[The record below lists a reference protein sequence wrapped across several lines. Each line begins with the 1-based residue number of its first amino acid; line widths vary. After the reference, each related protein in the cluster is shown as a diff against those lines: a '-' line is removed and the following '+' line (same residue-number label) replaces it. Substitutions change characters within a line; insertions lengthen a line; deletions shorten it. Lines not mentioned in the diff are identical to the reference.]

1 MAVKLTDAFLRGVP
15 PNTVVRDT
23 LVPGLAVRRRSD
35 ALSFVFLTE
44 AGGKPKR
51 ITLGR
56 YPGLS
61 LAEARVQASAL
72 RGNLDAGRPLEA
84 ERPTGATVN
93 DLLDGYL
100 ADKSAQV
107 AWFLAKLRPDLGTT
121 KLTAVTR
128 GDVQRVVDRI
138 ESASV
143 RAAVAKYAA
152 AAWKWGIPRDFTAS
166 SLVLSRPGMAEPR
179 QRTLSAE
186 ELRTLMRYWLPRG
199 ADKPAR
205 SAFGAIMAL
214 CTLTLARRS
223 EIAEMT
229 WDEVRGDRIVLAPS
243 RTKQGRTATLYLSP
257 LAQQIL
263 SSVPKFH
270 DEIVFP
276 VDRARSVGGKASDRP
291 GRSGR
296 GFMSGFGPAVRKM
309 QDDTGIRDFTP
320 HDLRRSGATW
330 LAQTGTP
337 PHIIEHALNHQ
348 ADRLVRTYQIVDYGP
363 EIQAA
368 LARWALEI
376 G

>member
-15 PNTVVRDT
+15 PKTFVRDT
-23 LVPGLAVRRRSD
+23 LVTGLAVRRQTD
-35 ALSFVFLTE
+35 ALSFVFVSE
-44 AGGKPKR
+44 AGGKQKML
-51 ITLGR
+51 TLGR
-56 YPGLS
+56 YPGMS
-61 LAEARVQASAL
+61 LADARAQASAL

-84 ERPTGATVN
+84 ERPLGATVN
-93 DLLDGYL
+93 DLLDAYL
-100 ADKSAQV
+100 ADKTEDV
-107 AWFLAKLRPDLGTT
+107 AWFLSKLREPLGTT

-128 GDVQRVVDRI
+128 GDIQRVVDRI

-152 AAWKWGIPRDFTAS
+152 AAWKWGIPRDLTAAP
-166 SLVLSRPGMAEPR
+166 LILAKPPAAEPR
-179 QRTLSAE
+179 QRTLSVE
-186 ELRTLMRYWLPRG
+186 ELRALMRYWLPRG

-205 SAFGAIMAL
+205 SGFGAIMAL

-223 EIAEMT
+223 EIAELT
-229 WDEVRGDRIVLAPS
+229 WDEIRGDRIVLAPS
-243 RTKQGRTATLYLSP
+243 RTKQGRTATLHLSP

-263 SSVPKFH
+263 ASVPRFH
-270 DEIVFP
+270 DSIVFP

-291 GRSGR
+291 GRAGR
-296 GFMSGFGPAVRKM
+296 GFMSGFGPAVRRM
-309 QDDTGIRDFTP
+309 QLDTGISEFTP
-320 HDLRRSGATW
+320 HDLRRSGASW

-337 PHIIEHALNHQ
+337 PHLVEHILNHQ
-348 ADRLVRTYQIVDYGP
+348 TDRLVRTYQVVDYTP